1 MRGGKRN
8 GAGRKPL
15 PPDIKKQPITIRL
28 KPALIAW
35 LKAQDGS
42 YSAQISSALS
52 IKKTMD
58 EEKEEYRNRIW
69 GME

>member
-1 MRGGKRN
+1 MRGGKRK

-35 LKAQDGS
+35 MKSQDGS
-42 YSAQISSALS
+42 YSAQISNALL
-52 IKKTMD
+52 IKKNID
-58 EEKEEYRNRIW
+58 EEMGIVNETND
-69 GME
+69 